1 MTRTPKRE
9 LNSCRPRTTL
19 IRGLTTD
26 RLQPLSASHQGT
38 LSHFRFQ
45 GSEKNGAA
53 RLGKRAVV
61 NVRRG

>member
-9 LNSCRPRTTL
+9 LNSCRPRTPL

-26 RLQPLSASHQGT
+26 RLQR
-38 LSHFRFQ
+38 FRPFNYCRLKGG

-53 RLGKRAVV
+53 RLGEGAVV
-61 NVRRG
+61 NE